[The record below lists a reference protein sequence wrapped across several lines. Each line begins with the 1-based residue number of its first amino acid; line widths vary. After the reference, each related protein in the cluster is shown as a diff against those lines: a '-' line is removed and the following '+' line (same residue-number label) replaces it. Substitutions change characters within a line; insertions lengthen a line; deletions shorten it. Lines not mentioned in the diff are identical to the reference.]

1 LVEQTSQRGFI
12 PEGRHDIVAAAIGR
26 PEHPGRVRGAGSKVG
41 IRQFFGSSSRRSS
54 CSHGADYE
62 QRLKEMITAQ
72 VREELIR
79 QFEHYGIRSPVDH
92 PPELDPFV
100 PPTGK
105 FVFYKL

>member
-1 LVEQTSQRGFI
+1 LVEQTSHGGFI
-12 PEGRHDIVAAAIGR
+12 PEGHHDILAAAIGR
-26 PEHPGRVRGAGSKVG
+26 PEHPRRVHDAGSGVG
-41 IRQFFGSSSRRSS
+41 IRQFFGSSSRQSS

-62 QRLKEMITAQ
+62 QRLKKIITAQ
-72 VREELIR
+72 VREKLMR

-92 PPELDPFV
+92 LPELDPFV